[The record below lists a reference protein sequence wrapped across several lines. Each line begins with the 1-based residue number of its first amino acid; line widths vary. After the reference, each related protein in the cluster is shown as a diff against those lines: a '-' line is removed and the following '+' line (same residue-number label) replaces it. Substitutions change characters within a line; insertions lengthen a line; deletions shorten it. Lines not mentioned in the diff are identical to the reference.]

1 MAASGPDLFV
11 TDSFSPTQN
20 NLLAYPAWLDYPRLE
35 ATARRILKKGR
46 FEERAAISSLLF
58 KVWRLPEH
66 APLLS
71 LVLDYELQQSDF
83 VAVLQERGAPQ
94 AVCECL
100 RLLISMANPVC
111 AEADFVLAHSA
122 LEHWRKAL
130 AAGLGSQEIVPSA
143 PWSLAEQRERLM
155 ALAIAWQAHA
165 LVGAYRWQW
174 QEEFERDIRRE
185 REQAQAR
192 RDRELA
198 VERERTQQAE
208 QSAQA
213 QARLEQLF
221 NEAGF
226 SPDAFPEP
234 LFTALQSGAGARD
247 FLTVHGRGA
256 SAAVLRDMYALSE
269 AAYRQLQGLQSQRE
283 AQLKAE
289 RAQRWEWEQACI
301 GAEATMALLGITRS
315 EYEIWLADKR
325 LPAVRLERGRA
336 QKKGRAALM
345 HHPEELAQLT
355 PELIESWRVKD
366 MAGMNSRQRNAYQRS
381 VDRARTQWM
390 QAQVLE
396 RMEQQFSCHHEPDPD
411 DATRLRWLKDVFLPI
426 YIAGLDRPEWRANV
440 QLAVALPLPRTQA
453 EQERLPARLELAFGS
468 AVQKRLISLLQDTVE
483 GFLSTQRPMVSASAY
498 RDLQQAL
505 RQVLEDGVSQESIQ
519 AGNLDAYLRYG
530 PVKRILDQVEQQRAQ
545 DMLRLGDYPQ
555 TFTLARA
562 IRRHIVFRLG
572 PTNSGKT
579 HEALEA
585 LMEARSGVYLAPL
598 RLLAMEVRDRLTEA
612 GIPCNLITGEE
623 RVMVPGAQH
632 TACTVEMLDPSMEVR
647 VAVLD
652 EVQMLADEQ
661 RGWAWTAALVGM
673 PARTLFVCGDQSVLE
688 PCLRVVQALEE
699 SHEIEYTQR
708 KTPLEVMAQVV
719 QAPRI
724 KREPTTTQGSGR
736 RQRQKETVG
745 VAKGDAVIAFT
756 RKDVLTLSARY
767 RAQGLSV
774 ASIYG
779 ALAPEV
785 RRTESERF
793 ATGVADVMV
802 ATDAIGMGLNLPIR
816 RVIFSTAWKFDGRR
830 MRPLSATEVRQIGG
844 RAGRYGLYP
853 KGYVGAMDQ
862 ADLNHIRQMLDEPV
876 QEISLRLPIAPA
888 EAHILALADLLN
900 TQSIGVLLQYFA
912 NKVAS
917 DSPLFQTAGLKDTIE
932 LGFWVDRL
940 AGQLSLT
947 EKFSFACAPV
957 SVDKDHELD
966 YYKRCLR
973 AYVERHEMQM
983 PAVPS
988 WMKASSPA
996 RLEDAEMLSK
1006 QISLYA
1012 WLSMKFPDVYYQF
1025 RELLEFRSQLSR
1037 FIERSLLHQSG
1048 FGKTSKEAFGGA

>member
-1 MAASGPDLFV
+1 MAASGPDLSV
-11 TDSFSPTQN
+11 TDSFSPSQDD
-20 NLLAYPAWLDYPRLE
+20 LLAYPAWLDYPRLE

-46 FEERAAISSLLF
+46 FDERAAISSLLF
-58 KVWRLPEH
+58 KVWRLPEQ

-71 LVLDYELQQSDF
+71 VVLEYELNQAGF
-83 VAVLQERGAPQ
+83 VAHLQSRGAPQ

-100 RLLISMANPVC
+100 QLLITMSRAAC
-111 AEADFVLAHSA
+111 TEAEFVQAHVG

-130 AAGLGSQEIVPSA
+130 AAGIGSQEIMPSA
-143 PWSLAEQRERLM
+143 PWTVSEQRERLM
-155 ALAIAWQAHA
+155 AIAIAWQAHP

-174 QEEFERDIRRE
+174 QEEFERERRREQEQAQARRE
-185 REQAQAR
+185 REQA
-192 RDRELA
+192 L
-198 VERERTQQAE
+198 ERERAQQAD
-208 QSAQA
+208 QLAQA
-213 QARLEQLF
+213 RARLEQMF
-221 NEAGF
+221 VQAGVGE
-226 SPDAFPEP
+226 DHFPET

-247 FLTVHGRGA
+247 FMTVHGRGA
-256 SAAVLRDMYALSE
+256 SAAVLRELYCLTDT
-269 AAYRQLQGLQSQRE
+269 AYRQLQRLQSERE

-289 RAQRWEWEQACI
+289 RAERWEWEQACI
-301 GAEATMALLGITRS
+301 GSEATMALLGITRS
-315 EYEIWLADKR
+315 EYEAWIADKR
-325 LPAVRLERGRA
+325 LPVVRVERGRA
-336 QKKGRAALM
+336 KKGGAALM
-345 HHPEELAQLT
+345 HHPSQLAALT
-355 PELIESWRVKD
+355 PELIDSWRTKD
-366 MAGMNSRQRNAYQRS
+366 MAGMNARQRNAYQRS
-381 VDRARTQWM
+381 VDRARAQWL

-411 DATRLRWLKDVFLPI
+411 DPTRLRWLKDVFLPI
-426 YIAGLDRPEWRANV
+426 YIADIDRPEWRANV
-440 QLAVALPLPRTQA
+440 QMSVALPLPRTLA
-453 EQERLPARLELAFGS
+453 EQERLPGRLEVAFG
-468 AVQKRLISLLQDTVE
+468 AAAQTRLISLLQDTVE
-483 GFLSTQRPMVSASAY
+483 GFLSTQRPMVSAQAY

-505 RQVLEDGVSQESIQ
+505 RQVLEDGISQDAIQ
-519 AGNLDAYLRYG
+519 AGNLEAYLRHG
-530 PVKRILDQVEQQRAQ
+530 PVRRILDQVEQQRAQ

-562 IRRHIVFRLG
+562 IRRHVVFRLG

-579 HEALEA
+579 YEALQA

-612 GIPCNLITGEE
+612 GIPCNLLTGEE

-632 TACTVEMLDPSMEVR
+632 TACTVEMMDPTMEVR

-673 PARTLFVCGDQSVLE
+673 PARTLFVCGDQSVLD
-688 PCLRVVQALEE
+688 PCLRVVKGLEE
-699 SHEIEYTQR
+699 SYELEYTQR
-708 KTPLEVMAQVV
+708 KTPLEVMSQVV
-719 QAPRI
+719 QAPRL
-724 KREPTTTQGSGR
+724 KRDAPVAQGGR
-736 RQRQKETVG
+736 RQRQKEAAG

-793 ATGVADVMV
+793 ANGEADVLV

-816 RVIFSTAWKFDGRR
+816 RVVFSTAWKFDGRR
-830 MRPLSATEVRQIGG
+830 MRPLNATEVRQIAG

-876 QEISLRLPIAPA
+876 QEVSLRLPIAPA
-888 EAHILALADLLN
+888 QAHILALADLLN

-917 DSPLFQTAGLKDTIE
+917 DNPLFQTAGLKDTIE

-973 AYVERHEMQM
+973 AYVERHEMPM

-1012 WLSMKFPDVYYQF
+1012 WLSMKFPDVYYQL

-1048 FGKTSKEAFGGA
+1048 FGKTSKEAFGGP